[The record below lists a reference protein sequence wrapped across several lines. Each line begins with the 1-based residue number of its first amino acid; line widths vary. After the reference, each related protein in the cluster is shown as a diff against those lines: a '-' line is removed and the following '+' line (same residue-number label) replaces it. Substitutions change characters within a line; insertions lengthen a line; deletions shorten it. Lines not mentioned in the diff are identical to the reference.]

1 MKPTGLFPS
10 AQAELEEAHKS
21 NKKHKKKKKKAKRR
35 RSSSSSSSSDGD
47 QWVEKPPTT
56 TAATASQVPKKT
68 AGDSPSTSG
77 INETPAPKRDAWMA
91 VEDIFA
97 GVTAGEVR
105 DRRRQTKQQAREA
118 EERQRQADYEAR
130 KWREPTEGSTKPTA
144 PVGDGGASW
153 LRRALQRAKQQAAES
168 GRPLE
173 EIVAER
179 WGSMEKLQS
188 MLDAAEQRK
197 APAQSDSAPDRST
210 RERGWRR
217 GSERRRSQSRERE
230 RDRDRGRERSKSR
243 ERNRN
248 RNIERRRS
256 ISSERRDKSKERRR
270 SRSKERR
277 RSRSKER
284 KIDEGRSI
292 IRERGRSK
300 SRERKRNRSRS
311 NERRRDRSGS
321 NERRRGRSRSKDR
334 STEKKRGDRPD
345 RISNERSRSRS
356 VERKHAADRDRSSI
370 EKKHAGIVSGGVDGL
385 PGTVGS
391 GSAKKAEDIALS
403 KDSSRGEYTRLPP
416 LGSESGSDDEDD
428 AGASSRT
435 APPRPLTDSEM
446 NALAAKILKA
456 ELNGDDDDAAELQKQ
471 LDAARQ
477 LRAAGGGAARPTE
490 KTEKVVVVVG
500 KGDRGPSGGD
510 VRPNKK
516 RKADTHRGGER
527 TKYFADDD
535 RLNLRDMFER
545 ERRTTP
551 ADEAAALARLAAR
564 GVRQTRHHDD
574 DHGLDEQLAERAGR
588 AEPERA
594 QDERSAARARTQHR
608 HMERCT
614 RCFDSRHTLRHLI
627 AALGD
632 KSYLSLP
639 AGRSVTDHH
648 CLIVPLQH
656 AVSLTAV
663 EEDTWEEMTRFRAA
677 VVAMFAADDQ
687 DVIFFESALK
697 LQTHP
702 HTVLHCVPVPRE
714 TGDLAPIYFKKAL
727 EESET
732 EWSQNKKVVDL
743 RGRDVRRAIP
753 KGLPYFFVDFGM
765 QPGFAHVVED
775 EDIFPDNFA
784 QEVIGGMLE
793 LDPTAWRRSKNETL
807 EQQRKKT
814 MDFTKIWNPH
824 DFTKDG

>member
-1 MKPTGLFPS
+1 
-10 AQAELEEAHKS
+10 
-21 NKKHKKKKKKAKRR
+21 
-35 RSSSSSSSSDGD
+35 
-47 QWVEKPPTT
+47 
-56 TAATASQVPKKT
+56 
-68 AGDSPSTSG
+68 
-77 INETPAPKRDAWMA
+77 MA
-91 VEDIFA
+91 VEDIFT

-130 KWREPTEGSTKPTA
+130 KWREPTEGSTKPTT

-197 APAQSDSAPDRST
+197 APAQSDSAPHR
-210 RERGWRR
+210 
-217 GSERRRSQSRERE
+217 
-230 RDRDRGRERSKSR
+230 
-243 ERNRN
+243 
-248 RNIERRRS
+248 
-256 ISSERRDKSKERRR
+256 
-270 SRSKERR
+270 
-277 RSRSKER
+277 
-284 KIDEGRSI
+284 
-292 IRERGRSK
+292 
-300 SRERKRNRSRS
+300 
-311 NERRRDRSGS
+311 
-321 NERRRGRSRSKDR
+321 
-334 STEKKRGDRPD
+334 
-345 RISNERSRSRS
+345 
-356 VERKHAADRDRSSI
+356 
-370 EKKHAGIVSGGVDGL
+370 
-385 PGTVGS
+385 
-391 GSAKKAEDIALS
+391 
-403 KDSSRGEYTRLPP
+403 
-416 LGSESGSDDEDD
+416 
-428 AGASSRT
+428 
-435 APPRPLTDSEM
+435 DSEM

-477 LRAAGGGAARPTE
+477 LRAAGGGAARTTE

-500 KGDRGPSGGD
+500 KGERGPSSGD
-510 VRPNKK
+510 ARPNKK

-648 CLIVPLQH
+648 
-656 AVSLTAV
+656 S
-663 EEDTWEEMTRFRAA
+663 
-677 VVAMFAADDQ
+677 DDQ